1 MSDQQTETRRERR
14 IKSQKKQIMDAAA
27 VLFAEKGYN
36 ATTTKDIALTADIGE
51 STLYG
56 YFPSKREILL
66 AILTQQVDTIDFFL
80 EQIDQF
86 NSRSEFISASDK
98 VLELTLANAVYTR
111 ALIGEAW
118 INDDI
123 LNGFVVARLHKVSS
137 LLKQFIS
144 EKSASGFLRPI
155 DPDIGARI
163 IISSFIGAILPV
175 LRGIA
180 PVPSPE
186 ERHALAE
193 TIISII
199 MDGMVQKAA

>member
-14 IKSQKKQIMDAAA
+14 IKHQKKQIMDAAA

-56 YFPSKREILL
+56 YFPGKREILM
-66 AILTQQVDTIDFFL
+66 AILTQQVDTIDSFL
-80 EQIDQF
+80 EYIDLF
-86 NSRSEFISASDK
+86 NSRAEFISVSDK
-98 VLELTLANAVYTR
+98 ILELILANAIYTR

-118 INDDI
+118 INDEI
-123 LNGFVVARLHKVSS
+123 LDNYVVVRLQKVGS

-144 EKSASGFLRPI
+144 EKTTSGLLSPI

-175 LRGIA
+175 LRGVA
-180 PVPSPE
+180 PIPTPE
-186 ERHALAE
+186 QRLALAE

-199 MDGMVQKAA
+199 MDGMVHKAA